1 MFLQQVINGLMA
13 GSMYSLVAVGYTLI
27 FGLLNLMNLAHGEV
41 FMAAGFIG
49 LFFLVGLK
57 TNIYITVGAAIIG
70 AGLIGLLIELI
81 CFRYVKKEYPMAPF
95 LGTIGFGTTLTNLIV
110 NLAGSEPSAF
120 PAVLKVPDFE
130 VQDLLI
136 SSVQL
141 LILGIAIVLMV
152 GLTLLIGRTRLGR
165 SMRAIAENLV
175 ASHLLGINVTRVIVL
190 AFFISSAVAGIAGIL
205 MALRFG
211 QISPFIGGHTG
222 MKGIAVMVIGGLG
235 NVQGAMITGIIV
247 GLVEVLVMAYGS
259 ASYVDAFVW
268 GLLILTLLF
277 KPSGLFGTTVRT

>member
-1 MFLQQVINGLMA
+1 ML

-57 TNIYITVGAAIIG
+57 TNLYIAAGAAIIG
-70 AGLIGLLIELI
+70 AGLVGLLIELI

-95 LGTIGFGTTLTNLIV
+95 LGTIGFGTALTNLIV

-120 PAVLKVPDFE
+120 PVTLKIPDFE
-130 VQDLLI
+130 LGELLI

-152 GLTLLIGRTRLGR
+152 SLNFLIGRTRLGR
-165 SMRAIAENLV
+165 SMRAIAENLT

-277 KPSGLFGTTVRT
+277 KPSGLLGTTVRT

>member
-1 MFLQQVINGLMA
+1 MFLQQVINGLML

-49 LFFLVGLK
+49 LFFLIKLK
-57 TNIYITVGAAIIG
+57 TSIYIAAGAAIIG

-81 CFRYVKKEYPMAPF
+81 CFRFVKKEYPMAPF
-95 LGTIGFGTTLTNLIV
+95 LGTIGFGTALTNLIV

-120 PAVLKVPDFE
+120 PATLKIPDFE
-130 VQDLLI
+130 IGNLLI

-141 LILGIAIVLMV
+141 LILGIAILLMV
-152 GLTLLIGRTRLGR
+152 GLTLLIGKTRLGR
-165 SMRAIAENLV
+165 SMRAIAENL
-175 ASHLLGINVTRVIVL
+175 AATHLLGINVTRVIL
-190 AFFISSAVAGIAGIL
+190 FAFFISSAVAGIAGIL
-205 MALRFG
+205 MATRFG
-211 QISPFIGGHTG
+211 QISPFIGGHIG

-235 NVQGAMITGIIV
+235 NVQGAMITGIII

-259 ASYVDAFVW
+259 STYVDAIVW
-268 GLLILTLLF
+268 GMLILTLLF
-277 KPSGLFGTTVRT
+277 KPSGLLGTTVRA